1 MPTKKPR
8 AKRYPPIPASLDLP
22 GGPVPVTVCTRKEM
36 EKWADPG
43 EELWGYFHEGER
55 RISVLGTLSR
65 EAQHRVLWHEW
76 THAMLQD
83 SGLAN
88 GLNHELE
95 EALCDAVSSALMR
108 VIHHKG

>member
-1 MPTKKPR
+1 MAIGTIVTPR
-8 AKRYPPIPASLDLP
+8 
-22 GGPVPVTVCTRKEM
+22 
-36 EKWADPG
+36 G
-43 EELWGYFHEGER
+43 EYTYETYYENG
-55 RISVLGTLSR
+55 
-65 EAQHRVLWHEW
+65 VLWHEW